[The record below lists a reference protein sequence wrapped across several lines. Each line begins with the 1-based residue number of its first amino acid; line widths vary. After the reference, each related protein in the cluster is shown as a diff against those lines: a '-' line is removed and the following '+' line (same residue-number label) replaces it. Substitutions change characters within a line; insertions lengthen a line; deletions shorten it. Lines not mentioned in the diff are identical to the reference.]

1 MAEVALI
8 NIDKREVIEPSV
20 TAGDYGYKAIEAIM
34 NYMPPDVVWLFAVP
48 ADGQPVPAPPAA
60 KPNSFAR
67 EIPPQRVPVGHW
79 AGDRVLLA
87 DEDCGSAKDYLPADV
102 LAAFPDA
109 DTDESVFEFAVEH
122 FTPVSLPGYAHAG
135 TADSLFPATSVWVV
149 RNLTKRWFARADVL
163 VKEKYRRGPDVSG
176 GLGLGEFIWAETGGA
191 MSTWMDK
198 GTGMGDRFD
207 VQPLAA
213 VEDGT
218 QWVDR
223 SKEAKRCLKAFEED
237 FEVDQYRDY

>member
-1 MAEVALI
+1 MVEVALI

-20 TAGDYGYKAIEAIM
+20 TAGDYGYKAVEATM
-34 NYMPPDVVWLFAVP
+34 NHMSPRRRLALRRPRRRP
-48 ADGQPVPAPPAA
+48 ARTGAPRCEAEQLRPRNTPAA
-60 KPNSFAR
+60 R
-67 EIPPQRVPVGHW
+67 PVGHW

-87 DEDCGSAKDYLPADV
+87 DEDCESAKDYLPADV

-109 DTDESVFEFAVEH
+109 DTDESVLEFAVEH
-122 FTPVSLPGYAHAG
+122 FTPVSLPGYVHASA
-135 TADSLFPATSVWVV
+135 ADSLFPVTNVWVV
-149 RNLTKRWFARADVL
+149 RNLTKRWYARADVL

-176 GLGLGEFIWAETGGA
+176 GLGLGEFIWAEIGGGR
-191 MSTWMDK
+191 W
-198 GTGMGDRFD
+198 TGMGDRFD

-218 QWVDR
+218 KWVDR

-237 FEVDQYRDY
+237 FEVDQYREY